1 MAMQRRKLLRWVY
14 EVSFSLNVAWIVV
27 WHYSRTAK
35 GPWVFSPW
43 VHRFYRHFPTREPEV
58 VVAQV
63 LWSIVFCFIGFL
75 VLRLLSWF
83 SATEMFLRTIAGSLS
98 VLGLPVAALTLGGF
112 SNPAGE
118 VLVGDYYQWF
128 YPTEAY
134 RLGLWVE
141 VLVVSACV
149 VLYYLKPGQ
158 VSGWLGSV
166 LLLLHFSLWSWAS
179 GSHVS
184 LTGLARAYGSLKVA
198 FWISSAYYW
207 GLPVIGFVSSLC
219 WLWYI
224 RPPSA
229 NPLEATFRQATRLSD

>member
-1 MAMQRRKLLRWVY
+1 MAMQPRKLLRWVY

-27 WHYSRTAK
+27 WHYSRTTE
-35 GPWVFSPW
+35 VFWLLSPW
-43 VHRFYRHFPTREPEV
+43 VNKFYWRFHTLEPEV

-63 LWSIVFCFIGFL
+63 LWSAVLCFIGF
-75 VLRLLSWF
+75 VGLRLLSWF
-83 SATEMFLRTIAGSLS
+83 SATEVFLRTIAGSLS
-98 VLGLPVAALTLGGF
+98 VLGLPVAALILGGF

-118 VLVGDYYQWF
+118 ILVGDYYQWF

-134 RLGLWVE
+134 RLALWVE
-141 VLVVSACV
+141 VLVVFACV
-149 VLYYLKPGQ
+149 VLYYLKPGR

-184 LTGLARAYGSLKVA
+184 LPGLARAYGSLRIA

-224 RPPSA
+224 RPPSV
-229 NPLEATFRQATRLSD
+229 NRQRSPTFDKTRHSD